1 MNQRHFLAW
10 LLMLFRL
17 IVSTNKWQQS
27 NFEYLPSLAFM
38 QKFLQFIILSYEVYG
53 ALAFLF
59 SIIGV
64 FLPPTVTYVVGNPLE
79 VSSISIEHIVGHI
92 IWGLMVSALS
102 LSLRYFVLGGI
113 FPIILDSDHLIQ
125 FFDLEMVPRMAHS
138 ISFGFLALF
147 VLLLIFGKRDYR
159 LAGIAFA
166 AVFAHVSYDVLLGGT
181 TSFPLLTP
189 FVAELLSFQG
199 NDWIII
205 QLIAIAIV
213 GICTIIT
220 RMDAKKKL
228 VA

>member
-1 MNQRHFLAW
+1 MQ
-10 LLMLFRL
+10 
-17 IVSTNKWQQS
+17 K
-27 NFEYLPSLAFM
+27 SLAF
-38 QKFLQFIILSYEVYG
+38 IIKTSFVYG

-59 SIIGV
+59 SLIGM
-64 FLPPTVTYVVGNPLE
+64 FLPSTVTYVVGNPLE
-79 VSSISIEHIVGHI
+79 VSSISVEHVVGHI
-92 IWGLMVSALS
+92 VWGLIVSALS
-102 LSLRYFVLGGI
+102 LSLRYFILGGI

-125 FFDLEMVPRMAHS
+125 FFDLEIMPRMAHS
-138 ISFGFLALF
+138 ISFGFLAAF

-166 AVFAHVSYDVLLGGT
+166 AMLAHVSFDILLGGT

-199 NDWIII
+199 NNWIII
-205 QLIAIAIV
+205 QLIAVAIV

-220 RMDAKKKL
+220 KIEAKKKL

>member
-1 MNQRHFLAW
+1 MQ
-10 LLMLFRL
+10 
-17 IVSTNKWQQS
+17 K
-27 NFEYLPSLAFM
+27 SLAF
-38 QKFLQFIILSYEVYG
+38 IIKTSFVYG

-59 SIIGV
+59 SLIGM
-64 FLPPTVTYVVGNPLE
+64 FLPSTVTYVVGNPLE
-79 VSSISIEHIVGHI
+79 VSAISVEHVVGHI
-92 IWGLMVSALS
+92 VWGLIVSALS
-102 LSLRYFVLGGI
+102 LSLRYFILGGI

-125 FFDLEMVPRMAHS
+125 FFDLEIMPRMAHS
-138 ISFGFLALF
+138 ISFGFLASF

-166 AVFAHVSYDVLLGGT
+166 AMLAHVSFDILLGGT
-181 TSFPLLTP
+181 TSFPFLTP

-205 QLIAIAIV
+205 QLIAVAIV

-220 RMDAKKKL
+220 KIEAKKKL

>member
-1 MNQRHFLAW
+1 MQ
-10 LLMLFRL
+10 
-17 IVSTNKWQQS
+17 K
-27 NFEYLPSLAFM
+27 SLAF
-38 QKFLQFIILSYEVYG
+38 IIKTSFVYG

-59 SIIGV
+59 SLIGM
-64 FLPPTVTYVVGNPLE
+64 FLPSTVTYVVGNPLE
-79 VSSISIEHIVGHI
+79 VSVISVEHIVGHI
-92 IWGLMVSALS
+92 VWGLIVSVLS
-102 LSLRYFVLGGI
+102 LSLRYFILGGI

-125 FFDLEMVPRMAHS
+125 FFDLEIMPRMAHS
-138 ISFGFLALF
+138 ISFGFLASF

-166 AVFAHVSYDVLLGGT
+166 AMLAHVSFDILLGGT

-205 QLIAIAIV
+205 QLIAVAIV

-220 RMDAKKKL
+220 KIEAKKKL

>member
-1 MNQRHFLAW
+1 MQ
-10 LLMLFRL
+10 
-17 IVSTNKWQQS
+17 K
-27 NFEYLPSLAFM
+27 SLAF
-38 QKFLQFIILSYEVYG
+38 IIKTSFVYS

-79 VSSISIEHIVGHI
+79 VSGISVEHVVGHI
-92 IWGLMVSALS
+92 IWGLIVSALS
-102 LSLRYFVLGGI
+102 LSLRYFILGGI

-125 FFDLEMVPRMAHS
+125 FFDLEIMPRMAHS
-138 ISFGFLALF
+138 ISFGFLASF

-166 AVFAHVSYDVLLGGT
+166 AMLAHVSYDILLGGT

-189 FVAELLSFQG
+189 FVVELLSFQG

-205 QLIAIAIV
+205 QLIAVAIV

-220 RMDAKKKL
+220 KIEARKKL

>member
-1 MNQRHFLAW
+1 MQ
-10 LLMLFRL
+10 
-17 IVSTNKWQQS
+17 K
-27 NFEYLPSLAFM
+27 SLAF
-38 QKFLQFIILSYEVYG
+38 IIKTSFVYS

-79 VSSISIEHIVGHI
+79 VSAINVEHIVGHI
-92 IWGLMVSALS
+92 VWGLIVSVFS
-102 LSLRYFVLGGI
+102 FSFRYFVLGGI

-125 FFDLEMVPRMAHS
+125 FFDLEIMPRMAHS
-138 ISFGFLALF
+138 ISFGFLASF

-166 AVFAHVSYDVLLGGT
+166 AMLAHVSFDILLGGT

-205 QLIAIAIV
+205 QLIAVAIV

-220 RMDAKKKL
+220 KIEAKKKL

>member
-1 MNQRHFLAW
+1 
-10 LLMLFRL
+10 
-17 IVSTNKWQQS
+17 
-27 NFEYLPSLAFM
+27 M
-38 QKFLQFIILSYEVYG
+38 QKSLTFIIRSSAVYG

-64 FLPPTVTYVVGNPLE
+64 FLPSTVTYVVGNPLE
-79 VSSISIEHIVGHI
+79 VSGISVEHIVGHI
-92 IWGLMVSALS
+92 VWGLMVSALS
-102 LSLRYFVLGGI
+102 LSLRHFILGGV
-113 FPIILDSDHLIQ
+113 FPIILDADHIIQ

-138 ISFGFLALF
+138 ISFGFLASF
-147 VLLLIFGKRDYR
+147 VLLLVFEKRDCR

-166 AVFAHVSYDVLLGGT
+166 AMLAHVSYDILLGGT

-205 QLIAIAIV
+205 QLIAVAIV

-220 RMDAKKKL
+220 KIDAKKKL

>member
-1 MNQRHFLAW
+1 
-10 LLMLFRL
+10 
-17 IVSTNKWQQS
+17 
-27 NFEYLPSLAFM
+27 M
-38 QKFLQFIILSYEVYG
+38 QKFLAFIIGSSAVYG

-79 VSSISIEHIVGHI
+79 VSGISVEHIVGHI

-138 ISFGFLALF
+138 ISFGFLASF

-166 AVFAHVSYDVLLGGT
+166 TVLAHVSYDILLGGT

-189 FVAELLSFQG
+189 FVVELLSFQG

-205 QLIAIAIV
+205 QLIAVAIV

>member
-1 MNQRHFLAW
+1 MQ
-10 LLMLFRL
+10 
-17 IVSTNKWQQS
+17 K
-27 NFEYLPSLAFM
+27 SLAF
-38 QKFLQFIILSYEVYG
+38 IIKTSFVYS

-79 VSSISIEHIVGHI
+79 VSGISVEHVVGHI
-92 IWGLMVSALS
+92 IWGLIVSALS

-113 FPIILDSDHLIQ
+113 FPIILDSDHIIQ

-138 ISFGFLALF
+138 VSFGFLASF

-166 AVFAHVSYDVLLGGT
+166 AMLAHVSYDILLGGT

-189 FVAELLSFQG
+189 FVVELLSFQG

-205 QLIAIAIV
+205 QLIAVAIV

-220 RMDAKKKL
+220 KIEASKKL
-228 VA
+228 VV

>member
-1 MNQRHFLAW
+1 MQ
-10 LLMLFRL
+10 
-17 IVSTNKWQQS
+17 K
-27 NFEYLPSLAFM
+27 SLAF
-38 QKFLQFIILSYEVYG
+38 IIKTSFVYS

-64 FLPPTVTYVVGNPLE
+64 FLPPAVTYVVGNPLE
-79 VSSISIEHIVGHI
+79 VSGISVEHVVGHI
-92 IWGLMVSALS
+92 IWGLIVSALS

-113 FPIILDSDHLIQ
+113 FPIILDSDHIIQ

-138 ISFGFLALF
+138 VSFGFLASF

-166 AVFAHVSYDVLLGGT
+166 AMLAHVSYDILLGGT

-189 FVAELLSFQG
+189 FVVELLSFRG

-205 QLIAIAIV
+205 QLIAVAIV

-220 RMDAKKKL
+220 KIEARKKL

>member
-1 MNQRHFLAW
+1 MQ
-10 LLMLFRL
+10 
-17 IVSTNKWQQS
+17 K
-27 NFEYLPSLAFM
+27 SLAF
-38 QKFLQFIILSYEVYG
+38 IIKTSFVYG

-59 SIIGV
+59 SLIGM
-64 FLPPTVTYVVGNPLE
+64 FLPSTVTYVVGNPLE
-79 VSSISIEHIVGHI
+79 VSVISVEHIVGHI
-92 IWGLMVSALS
+92 VWGLVVSVLS
-102 LSLRYFVLGGI
+102 LSLRYFILGGI

-125 FFDLEMVPRMAHS
+125 FFDLEIMPRMAHS
-138 ISFGFLALF
+138 ISFGFLASF

-166 AVFAHVSYDVLLGGT
+166 AMLAHVSFDILLGGT

-205 QLIAIAIV
+205 QLIAVAIV

-220 RMDAKKKL
+220 KIEAKKKL